1 MNNHIENTAAVVLA
15 AGKGKRMK
23 SDLPKVLHE
32 IGGRPLVC
40 HVADSLVELGL
51 KRAVF
56 VVGFKKEMVIEA
68 LSDYDYDFAV
78 QDEQLGTGHAVMM
91 ARDKLAEFEGDILVL
106 LGDVPF
112 LRPRTVAGLLD
123 EHRRRGAV
131 ATVLTADLP
140 DPTGYGRIVRADS
153 GLVKKIVEH
162 KDATEKERRI
172 TEINSGTFVFNRKAL
187 FSGLDL
193 IDNSNSQGEYY
204 LTDLMEIFLSQGRIT
219 AAYKTDDYRE
229 VSGINSREQ
238 LEELKKAYNLN

>member
-1 MNNHIENTAAVVLA
+1 MKSEVQNIAAVVLA

-32 IGGRPLVC
+32 IGGKPLVC

-51 KRAVF
+51 NKAVF

-68 LSDYDYDFAV
+68 LSAYDFDFAV
-78 QDEQLGTGHAVMM
+78 QEKQLGTGHAVMM
-91 ARDKLAEFEGDILVL
+91 ARDKLAGFDGDVLVL

-112 LRPRTVAGLLD
+112 LRPQTVTGLIE
-123 EHRRRGAV
+123 EHHRRGAV
-131 ATVLTADLP
+131 ATVLSADLP
-140 DPTGYGRIVRADS
+140 DPAGYGRIVRDDS

-162 KDATEKERRI
+162 KDATENERLI
-172 TEINSGTFVFNRKAL
+172 TEINSGTFVFNREAL
-187 FSGLDL
+187 FSGLDM

-204 LTDLMEIFLSQGRIT
+204 LTDLMEIFLSQGRTT
-219 AAYKTDDYRE
+219 AAFKTDDYRE
-229 VSGINSREQ
+229 VSGINSKEQ